1 MHQFLGEKLQLPKL
15 TQTGIDHLC
24 SSVMDKVIEPTIKK
38 KKKLLIKKSPAPDG
52 VSGFHKHLSKN

>member
-38 KKKLLIKKSPAPDG
+38 KLLIKKSPAPAG